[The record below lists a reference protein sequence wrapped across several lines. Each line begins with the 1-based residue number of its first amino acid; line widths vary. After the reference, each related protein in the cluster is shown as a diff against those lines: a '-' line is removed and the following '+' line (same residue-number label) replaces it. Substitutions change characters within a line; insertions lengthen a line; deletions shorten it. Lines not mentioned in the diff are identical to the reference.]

1 MEKVV
6 YYQNH
11 LNRVSRSFSFCIA
24 KLEGDL
30 REWVSLSYL
39 LCRILDTIEDSEWS
53 SKESQN
59 LAFLNFESFL
69 REAPSDLQVNAWAS
83 QFPAN
88 IDAGERELIFDSL
101 PCFSFFHSLPEMV
114 KQKIRNPIMN
124 MYRGMQ
130 HYSVKKNA
138 EGQLRLRSLAEVN
151 QYCFFV
157 AGLVGELLTDLVT
170 SKWAGWEKKIQMR
183 DAHHFGLFLQ
193 KINLLKD
200 QQKDEKEGRF
210 FIHSRQEVL
219 QSLVHDAE
227 GAIRYLQSLPLAE
240 KGYRT
245 FCAWS
250 LFLGLGSLPWI
261 EKSNI
266 LGKLMKI
273 PRMATELLLNR
284 VESVIDDNQAL
295 IKMFREML
303 PFEAPQSP
311 IRILGDGSWMFRIY
325 DGSLS
330 REDLMALGM
339 GACESSV

>member
-1 MEKVV
+1 MEKVA

-53 SKESQN
+53 SNEQQSQ
-59 LAFLNFESFL
+59 AFLSFESFL
-69 REAPSDLQVNAWAS
+69 TTAPRDSEVTAWAHG
-83 QFPAN
+83 FPLN
-88 IDAGERELIFDSL
+88 IDAGERELILDSIQ
-101 PCFSFFHSLPEMV
+101 CFSLFHSLPETV
-114 KQKIRNPIMN
+114 KEKIRKPVMN

-130 HYSVKKNA
+130 HYSKKKEL
-138 EGQLRLRSLAEVN
+138 EGQLRLRSLSEVN

-170 SKWAGWEKKIQMR
+170 LKWTAWEKKIQLR

-240 KGYRT
+240 RGFRI

-261 EKSNI
+261 EKSNL

-273 PRMATELLLNR
+273 PRLATELLLNR

-303 PFEAPQSP
+303 PFESQQTSAPVV
-311 IRILGDGSWMFRIY
+311 GDGSWMFRIY

-330 REDLMALGM
+330 PDDFLALGM
-339 GACESSV
+339 GHSWVRS